1 MIAGNEKKYKKSQ
14 KKFGNTKKGCN
25 FVAVIKSNNIMKTT
39 KESKVDRFIKI
50 SEFVGIAII
59 CAFMALGVLF

>member
-25 FVAVIKSNNIMKTT
+25 FVAVIKQQTSITT
-39 KESKVDRFIKI
+39 KSKRYGK
-50 SEFVGIAII
+50 EYY
-59 CAFMALGVLF
+59 